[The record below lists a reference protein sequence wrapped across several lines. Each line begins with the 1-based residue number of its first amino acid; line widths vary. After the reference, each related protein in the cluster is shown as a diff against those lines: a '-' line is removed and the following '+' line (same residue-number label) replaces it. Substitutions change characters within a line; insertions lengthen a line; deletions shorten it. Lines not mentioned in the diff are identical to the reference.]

1 MKRILQY
8 VLFLP
13 TLILIALST
22 NLHASTQKKR
32 NDPLKE
38 IEKCIKNNQ
47 ANDALAKITDAENH
61 ADSLQIK
68 LHELY
73 WLGIEAAEITN
84 KAENEKAYLKQAYD
98 TTSFFNSVKTIFDY
112 GSKCKQ
118 SLYNIS
124 NTKEKNKWQQKIEQ
138 KLAKYYINIGI
149 GAKYFYRKKQYQNAI
164 YYINYYLNAANNGL
178 IEDVPQ
184 ECLSEYPYFAFL
196 GMQCNYLIKQYNNV
210 FTYKERAAKDTLH
223 ADIINEILAR
233 SSKAINDTTQY
244 YRYLMQGLRLYP
256 SNKYYYNN
264 ISKDLISQ
272 NRAAELN
279 AMSDSLLRIRPQNK
293 HYLYG
298 KSLALIDLK
307 KYEEAIDCAKQ
318 IISIDTTATESLFHI
333 GFCYYKLAEEIK
345 RPSNLHSANQSK
357 SVQSI
362 KNYYRESLPYLE
374 MYRKSQPNATQKW
387 APLLYQIYLQLNMGK
402 QFEEISKIMT
412 P

>member
-118 SLYNIS
+118 SL
-124 NTKEKNKWQQKIEQ
+124 
-138 KLAKYYINIGI
+138 
-149 GAKYFYRKKQYQNAI
+149 
-164 YYINYYLNAANNGL
+164 
-178 IEDVPQ
+178 
-184 ECLSEYPYFAFL
+184 
-196 GMQCNYLIKQYNNV
+196 
-210 FTYKERAAKDTLH
+210 
-223 ADIINEILAR
+223 
-233 SSKAINDTTQY
+233 
-244 YRYLMQGLRLYP
+244 
-256 SNKYYYNN
+256 
-264 ISKDLISQ
+264 
-272 NRAAELN
+272 
-279 AMSDSLLRIRPQNK
+279 
-293 HYLYG
+293 
-298 KSLALIDLK
+298 
-307 KYEEAIDCAKQ
+307 
-318 IISIDTTATESLFHI
+318 
-333 GFCYYKLAEEIK
+333 
-345 RPSNLHSANQSK
+345 
-357 SVQSI
+357 
-362 KNYYRESLPYLE
+362 
-374 MYRKSQPNATQKW
+374 
-387 APLLYQIYLQLNMGK
+387 
-402 QFEEISKIMT
+402 
-412 P
+412 